1 MEGMNLLF
9 VLSLLCKA
17 ACVWFALVAV
27 AGLVCRARQG
37 FRPRYSPAAPRTR
50 FAVLAAGRNEEAV
63 ISGFVRSILAQD
75 YPRELFDVYVLPN
88 NCTDDTAG
96 TARAAGGYPGQ
107 LPVFPDPAYRGGG
120 HPAGCDRHSTG
131 AGPGAAAP
139 VGTAGSG
146 STGLA
151 GLRTG
156 SAGSAA
162 VFAPG
167 GTAGPWQCAGFWAVH
182 GLLGPAGCTG
192 CSVPASPLGTGGSHR
207 PSDGAARALA
217 AP

>member
-96 TARAAGGYPGQ
+96 TARAAGAIVLDCPGAHSKGEA
-107 LPVFPDPAYRGGG
+107 LHSGLARLRNMDYDAFCVFDADNQADPAFLARMNDAFCAGARVAKGRIAAQNPRAG
-120 HPAGCDRHSTG
+120 WVAGCYGLYFRLFDLFFNEPRG
-131 AGPGAAAP
+131 ALGLSAKL
-139 VGTAGSG
+139 VGT
-146 STGLA
+146 
-151 GLRTG
+151 
-156 SAGSAA
+156 
-162 VFAPG
+162 
-167 GTAGPWQCAGFWAVH
+167 GFAVH
-182 GLLGPAGCTG
+182 KEVLDRL
-192 CSVPASPLGTGGSHR
+192 
-207 PSDGAARALA
+207 
-217 AP
+217 